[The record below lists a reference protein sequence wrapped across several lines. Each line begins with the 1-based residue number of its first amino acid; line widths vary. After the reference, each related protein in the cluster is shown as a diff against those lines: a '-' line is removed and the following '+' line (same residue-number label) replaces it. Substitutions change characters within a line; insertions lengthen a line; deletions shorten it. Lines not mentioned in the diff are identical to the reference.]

1 MEVMGVGVESQ
12 SGTPLVFLRSKADK
26 RELVV
31 AVGPFEAQGIALPL
45 EGMKLPRPYTHDLML
60 EALRRL
66 DARVKRVII
75 TDLRD
80 STYIAELVLDVR
92 GQEMVLDA
100 RPSDAMALALRVDA
114 PILAAEKVFGGSAP
128 VREAPTEPR

>member
-26 RELVV
+26 RELVI

-45 EGMKLPRPYTHDLML
+45 EGMKLPRPYTHDLMI

-66 DARVKRVII
+66 HARVKRVVI

-80 STYIAELVLDVR
+80 ATYIAELTLDVQ
-92 GQEMVLDA
+92 GKEMVLDA
-100 RPSDAMALALRVDA
+100 RPSDAMALALRADA
-114 PILAAEKVFGGSAP
+114 PILAVGKVLSPPGR
-128 VREAPTEPR
+128 VREVPTEQR